1 MKSNI
6 FLGCMLAAGLL
17 SASCN
22 DFLTEDPKGQLDPS
36 TYYTSTDAVNTAVYA
51 LYTQVNVSQ
60 IYTNMLYPQWQGDDI
75 TANPGSNKQACAEI
89 DGFSASN
96 NNKGVREAWE
106 KNYKIIEAANN
117 IINHIKV
124 DENTT
129 YAAAAKLAVAQARF
143 WRGFAYYY
151 LVRLYG
157 PLPIVEQNA
166 DLANGST
173 PPSTVAQVYDY
184 IVADMQAAI
193 DVLPTSYTD
202 EPAHHNGIDA
212 YVTKQAAQSALTS
225 VYMSMAGYPLNKGA
239 EYYAK
244 AAELAKDVID
254 HNGDYGFY
262 LDADWSHVYS
272 MGHNYNKETILGI
285 DYSPLPWWSNDSEF
299 TSCDRFESLGDGG
312 WGDAWGE
319 IAFWKRFPEGKRK
332 KATYAEKITFQ
343 NDEENKYLITK
354 AVDWWA
360 LDEKGNHVVPEY
372 HPMFCNFSVNADEQG
387 NAIAAPYDYTKPNW
401 KGMVND
407 HRHRV
412 IRYSELLLW
421 FAESAARSGATDL
434 SFAKDCLKK
443 VRERACDDPYNVT
456 LSDGTTVNIDAMT
469 ADQLAEA
476 CYIEHGW
483 EVAGYWVAMVTRRS
497 DEFRMNEL
505 KKNFDFRVTNNE
517 QIVHTDADGKTY
529 SAKESVSVTKSTW
542 DNAESIYLPYPVLE
556 VEKNPNLRINRN
568 DDKYIK

>member
-1 MKSNI
+1 
-6 FLGCMLAAGLL
+6 MLAAGLF
-17 SASCN
+17 SASCS
-22 DFLTEDPKGQLDPS
+22 DFLTEDPKGQLDPK
-36 TYYTSTDAVNTAVYA
+36 TYYNSADAVNSAVYA

-75 TANPGSNKQACAEI
+75 TANPASNKQAVAEI

-117 IINHIKV
+117 IINNIKY
-124 DENTT
+124 DENTV
-129 YAAAAKLAVAQARF
+129 YANTAKEAVGQAHF
-143 WRGFAYYY
+143 WRAFAYYY

-157 PLPIVEQNA
+157 PLPIIERN
-166 DLANGST
+166 ST
-173 PPSTVAQVYDY
+173 EYNEKAPATIAEVYDY
-184 IVADMQAAI
+184 IVKEMKAAI
-193 DVLPTSYTD
+193 EVLPTSYTG
-202 EPAHHNGIDA
+202 EPAHHNEIDA
-212 YVTKQAAQSALTS
+212 YVTKQAAQSALTA
-225 VYMSMAGYPLNKGA
+225 VYMSMAGYPLNKT
-239 EYYAK
+239 EYYGEAAK
-244 AAELAKDVID
+244 LAKEVID
-254 HNGDYGFY
+254 NNSQYGFY
-262 LDADWSHVYS
+262 LDNDWSHVYS

-285 DYSPLPWWSNDSEF
+285 DYSPLPWWTNDSEF
-299 TSCDRFESLGDGG
+299 TSCDRFESLGDKA

-343 NDEENKYLITK
+343 DPDSYTIVNM
-354 AVDWWA
+354 VDWWA
-360 LDEKGNHVVPEY
+360 LNPDGTKVVPEY
-372 HPMFCNFSVNADEQG
+372 HPMFCNFTVNADAQG

-401 KGMVND
+401 TGMVND

-421 FAESAARSGATDL
+421 YAESAARSGAADL

-456 LSDGTTVNIDAMT
+456 SE
-469 ADQLAEA
+469 QLAEA

-497 DEFRMNEL
+497 DEFRMDEL
-505 KKNFDFRVTNNE
+505 KKNFDFRVANADQN
-517 QIVHTDADGKTY
+517 IVDPADGRVYK
-529 SAKESVSVTKSTW
+529 AKESVDVVKSTW
-542 DNAESIYLPYPVLE
+542 QGAESIYLPYPVLE
-556 VEKNPNLRINRN
+556 VEKNPNLRNVDRT
-568 DDKYIK
+568 K

>member
-1 MKSNI
+1 
-6 FLGCMLAAGLL
+6 MLAAGLF
-17 SASCN
+17 SASCS
-22 DFLTEDPKGQLDPS
+22 DFLTEDPKGQLDPK
-36 TYYTSTDAVNTAVYA
+36 TYYNSADAVNSAVYA

-75 TANPGSNKQACAEI
+75 TANPASNKQAVAEI

-117 IINHIKV
+117 IINNIKY
-124 DENTT
+124 DENTV
-129 YAAAAKLAVAQARF
+129 YANTAKEAVGQAHF
-143 WRGFAYYY
+143 WRAFAYYY

-157 PLPIVEQNA
+157 PLPIIERN
-166 DLANGST
+166 ST
-173 PPSTVAQVYDY
+173 EYNEKAPATIAEVYDY
-184 IVADMQAAI
+184 IVKEMKAAI
-193 DVLPTSYTD
+193 EVLPTSYTG
-202 EPAHHNGIDA
+202 EPAHHNEIDA
-212 YVTKQAAQSALTS
+212 YVTKQAAQSALTA
-225 VYMSMAGYPLNKGA
+225 VYMSMAGYPLNKT
-239 EYYAK
+239 EYYGEAAK
-244 AAELAKDVID
+244 LAKEVID
-254 HNGDYGFY
+254 NNSQYGFY
-262 LDADWSHVYS
+262 LDNDWSHVYS

-285 DYSPLPWWSNDSEF
+285 DYSPLPWWTNDSEF
-299 TSCDRFESLGDGG
+299 TSCDRFESLGDKA

-343 NDEENKYLITK
+343 DPDSYTIVNM
-354 AVDWWA
+354 VDWWA
-360 LDEKGNHVVPEY
+360 LNPDGTKVVPEY
-372 HPMFCNFSVNADEQG
+372 HPMFCNFTVNADAQG

-401 KGMVND
+401 TGMVND

-421 FAESAARSGATDL
+421 YAESAARSGAADL

-456 LSDGTTVNIDAMT
+456 LGDGSVVNIDAMT
-469 ADQLAEA
+469 AEQLAEA

-505 KKNFDFRVTNNE
+505 KKNFDFRVANADQN
-517 QIVHTDADGKTY
+517 IVDPADGRVYK
-529 SAKESVSVTKSTW
+529 AKESVDVVKSTW
-542 DNAESIYLPYPVLE
+542 QGAESIYLPYPVLE
-556 VEKNPNLRINRN
+556 VEKNPNLRNVDRT
-568 DDKYIK
+568 K

>member
-1 MKSNI
+1 
-6 FLGCMLAAGLL
+6 MLAAGLF
-17 SASCN
+17 SASCS
-22 DFLTEDPKGQLDPS
+22 DFLTEDPKGQLDPK
-36 TYYTSTDAVNTAVYA
+36 TYYNSADAVNSAVYA

-75 TANPGSNKQACAEI
+75 TANPASNKQAVAEI

-117 IINHIKV
+117 IINNIKY
-124 DENTT
+124 DENTV
-129 YAAAAKLAVAQARF
+129 YANTAKEAVGQAHF
-143 WRGFAYYY
+143 WRAFAYYY

-157 PLPIVEQNA
+157 PLPIIERN
-166 DLANGST
+166 ST
-173 PPSTVAQVYDY
+173 EYNEKAPATIAEVYDY
-184 IVADMQAAI
+184 IVKEMKAAI
-193 DVLPTSYTD
+193 EVLPTSYTG
-202 EPAHHNGIDA
+202 EPAHHNEIDA
-212 YVTKQAAQSALTS
+212 YVTKQAAQSALTA
-225 VYMSMAGYPLNKGA
+225 VYMSMAGYPLNKT
-239 EYYAK
+239 EYYGEAAK
-244 AAELAKDVID
+244 LAKEVID
-254 HNGDYGFY
+254 NNSQYGFY
-262 LDADWSHVYS
+262 LDNDWSHVYS

-299 TSCDRFESLGDGG
+299 TSCDRFESLGDKA

-343 NDEENKYLITK
+343 DPDSYTIVNM
-354 AVDWWA
+354 VDWWA
-360 LDEKGNHVVPEY
+360 LNPDGTKVVPEY
-372 HPMFCNFSVNADEQG
+372 HPMFCNFTVNADAQG

-401 KGMVND
+401 TGMVND

-421 FAESAARSGATDL
+421 YAESAARSGAADL

-456 LSDGTTVNIDAMT
+456 LGDGSVVNIDAMT
-469 ADQLAEA
+469 AEQLAEA

-497 DEFRMNEL
+497 DEFRMDEL
-505 KKNFDFRVTNNE
+505 KKNFDFRVANADQN
-517 QIVHTDADGKTY
+517 IVDPADGRVYK
-529 SAKESVSVTKSTW
+529 AKESVDVVKSTW
-542 DNAESIYLPYPVLE
+542 QGAESIYLPYPVLE
-556 VEKNPNLRINRN
+556 VEKNPNLRNVDRT
-568 DDKYIK
+568 K

>member
-1 MKSNI
+1 
-6 FLGCMLAAGLL
+6 MLAAGLF
-17 SASCN
+17 SASCS
-22 DFLTEDPKGQLDPS
+22 DFLTEDPKGQLDPK
-36 TYYTSTDAVNTAVYA
+36 TYYNSADAVNSAVYA

-75 TANPGSNKQACAEI
+75 TANPASNKQAVAEI

-117 IINHIKV
+117 IINNIKY
-124 DENTT
+124 DENTV
-129 YAAAAKLAVAQARF
+129 YANTAKEAVGQAHF
-143 WRGFAYYY
+143 WRAFAYYY

-157 PLPIVEQNA
+157 PLPIIERN
-166 DLANGST
+166 ST
-173 PPSTVAQVYDY
+173 EYNEKAPATIAEVYDY
-184 IVADMQAAI
+184 IVKEMKAAI
-193 DVLPTSYTD
+193 EVLPTSYTG
-202 EPAHHNGIDA
+202 EPAHHNEIDA
-212 YVTKQAAQSALTS
+212 YVTKQAAQSALTA
-225 VYMSMAGYPLNKGA
+225 VYMSMAGYPLNKT
-239 EYYAK
+239 EYYGEAAK
-244 AAELAKDVID
+244 LAKEVID
-254 HNGDYGFY
+254 NNSQYGFY
-262 LDADWSHVYS
+262 LDNDWSHVYS

-285 DYSPLPWWSNDSEF
+285 DYSPLPWWTNDSEF
-299 TSCDRFESLGDGG
+299 TSCDRFESLGDKA

-343 NDEENKYLITK
+343 DPDSYTIVNM
-354 AVDWWA
+354 VDWWA
-360 LDEKGNHVVPEY
+360 LNPDGTKVVPEY
-372 HPMFCNFSVNADEQG
+372 HPMFCNFTVNADAQG

-401 KGMVND
+401 TGMVND

-421 FAESAARSGATDL
+421 YAESAARSGAADL

-456 LSDGTTVNIDAMT
+456 LGDGSVVNIDAMT
-469 ADQLAEA
+469 AEQLAEA

-483 EVAGYWVAMVTRRS
+483 EGAGYWVAMVTRRS

-505 KKNFDFRVTNNE
+505 KKNFDFRVANADQN
-517 QIVHTDADGKTY
+517 IVDPADGRVYK
-529 SAKESVSVTKSTW
+529 AKESVDVVKSTW
-542 DNAESIYLPYPVLE
+542 QGAESIYLPYPVLE
-556 VEKNPNLRINRN
+556 VEKNPNLRNVDRT
-568 DDKYIK
+568 K

>member
-1 MKSNI
+1 
-6 FLGCMLAAGLL
+6 MLAAGLF
-17 SASCN
+17 SASCS
-22 DFLTEDPKGQLDPS
+22 DFLTEDPKGQLDPKS
-36 TYYTSTDAVNTAVYA
+36 YYNSTDAVNSAVYA

-75 TANPGSNKQACAEI
+75 TANPGSNKQACAEM

-117 IINHIKV
+117 IINNIQV
-124 DENTT
+124 DETST
-129 YAAAAKLAVAQARF
+129 YVDAAKVAVGQAHF
-143 WRGFAYYY
+143 WRAFAYYY

-166 DLANGST
+166 VLSNGAT
-173 PPSTVAQVYDY
+173 PPSSIADVYDY
-184 IVADMQAAI
+184 IVKEMEAAI
-193 DVLPTSYTD
+193 DVLPTSYTS

-212 YVTKQAAQSALTS
+212 FVTKQAAQSALTA
-225 VYMSMAGYPLNKGA
+225 VYMSMAGYPLNKTA
-239 EYYAK
+239 YYGEAAK
-244 AAELAKDVID
+244 LAKEVID
-254 HNGDYGFY
+254 NNSEYGFY
-262 LDADWSHVYS
+262 LDNDWNHVYS

-299 TSCDRFESLGDGG
+299 TSCNRFESLGDGG

-343 NDEENKYLITK
+343 DKDSYTIIKT
-354 AVDWWA
+354 VDWWA
-360 LDEKGNHVVPEY
+360 LNPDGSKVVPEY
-372 HPMFCNFSVNADEQG
+372 HPMFCNFTVNADAQG

-421 FAESAARSGATDL
+421 YAESAARSGATDL

-456 LSDGTTVNIDAMT
+456 LGDGSVVSIDAMT
-469 ADQLAEA
+469 AEQLAEA

-505 KKNFDFRVTNNE
+505 KKNFDFRVANAD
-517 QIVHTDADGKTY
+517 QDIVDPADGRVYK
-529 SAKESVSVTKSTW
+529 AKESVNVVNSTW
-542 DNAESIYLPYPVLE
+542 QGAESIYLPYPVLE
-556 VEKNPNLRINRN
+556 VEKNPNLRNVDRT
-568 DDKYIK
+568 K

>member
-1 MKSNI
+1 
-6 FLGCMLAAGLL
+6 MLAAGLF
-17 SASCN
+17 SASCS
-22 DFLTEDPKGQLDPS
+22 DFLTEDPKGQLDPK
-36 TYYTSTDAVNTAVYA
+36 TYYNSADAVNSAVYA

-75 TANPGSNKQACAEI
+75 TANPASNKQAVAEI

-117 IINHIKV
+117 IINNIKY
-124 DENTT
+124 DENTV
-129 YAAAAKLAVAQARF
+129 YANTAKEAVGQAHF
-143 WRGFAYYY
+143 WRAFAYYY

-157 PLPIVEQNA
+157 PLPIIERN
-166 DLANGST
+166 ST
-173 PPSTVAQVYDY
+173 EYNEKAPATIAEVYDY
-184 IVADMQAAI
+184 IVKEMKAAI
-193 DVLPTSYTD
+193 DVLPTSYTG
-202 EPAHHNGIDA
+202 EPAHHNEIDA
-212 YVTKQAAQSALTS
+212 YVTKQAAQSALTA
-225 VYMSMAGYPLNKGA
+225 VYMSMAGYPLNKT
-239 EYYAK
+239 EYYGEAAK
-244 AAELAKDVID
+244 LAKEVID
-254 HNGDYGFY
+254 NNSQYGFY
-262 LDADWSHVYS
+262 LDNDWSHVYS

-285 DYSPLPWWSNDSEF
+285 DYSPLPWWTNDSEF
-299 TSCDRFESLGDGG
+299 TSCDRFESLGDKA

-343 NDEENKYLITK
+343 DPDSYTIVNM
-354 AVDWWA
+354 VDWWA
-360 LDEKGNHVVPEY
+360 LNPDGTKVVPEY
-372 HPMFCNFSVNADEQG
+372 HPMFCNFTVNADAQG

-401 KGMVND
+401 TGMVND

-421 FAESAARSGATDL
+421 YAESAARSGAADL

-456 LSDGTTVNIDAMT
+456 LGDGSVVNIDAMT
-469 ADQLAEA
+469 AEQLAEA

-497 DEFRMNEL
+497 DEFRMDEL
-505 KKNFDFRVTNNE
+505 KKNFDFRVANADQN
-517 QIVHTDADGKTY
+517 IVDPADGRVYK
-529 SAKESVSVTKSTW
+529 AKESVDVVKSTW
-542 DNAESIYLPYPVLE
+542 QGAESIYLPYPVLE
-556 VEKNPNLRINRN
+556 VEKNPNLRNVDRT
-568 DDKYIK
+568 K

>member
-1 MKSNI
+1 
-6 FLGCMLAAGLL
+6 MLAAGLF
-17 SASCN
+17 SASCS
-22 DFLTEDPKGQLDPS
+22 DFLTEDPKGQLDPK
-36 TYYTSTDAVNTAVYA
+36 TYYNSADAVNSAVYA

-75 TANPGSNKQACAEI
+75 TANPASNKQAVAEI

-117 IINHIKV
+117 IINNIKY
-124 DENTT
+124 DENTV
-129 YAAAAKLAVAQARF
+129 YANTAKEAVGQAHF
-143 WRGFAYYY
+143 WRAFAYYY

-157 PLPIVEQNA
+157 PLPIIERN
-166 DLANGST
+166 ST
-173 PPSTVAQVYDY
+173 EYNEKAPSTIAEVYDY
-184 IVADMQAAI
+184 IVKEMKAAI
-193 DVLPTSYTD
+193 EVLPTSYTG
-202 EPAHHNGIDA
+202 EPAHHNEIDA
-212 YVTKQAAQSALTS
+212 YVTKQAAQSALTA
-225 VYMSMAGYPLNKGA
+225 VYMSMAGYPLNKT
-239 EYYAK
+239 EYYGEAAK
-244 AAELAKDVID
+244 LAKEVID
-254 HNGDYGFY
+254 NNSQYGFY
-262 LDADWSHVYS
+262 LDNDWSHVYS

-299 TSCDRFESLGDGG
+299 TSCDRFESLGDKA

-343 NDEENKYLITK
+343 DPDSYTIVNM
-354 AVDWWA
+354 VDWWA
-360 LDEKGNHVVPEY
+360 LNPDGTKVVPEY
-372 HPMFCNFSVNADEQG
+372 HPMFCNFTVNADAQG

-401 KGMVND
+401 TGMVND

-421 FAESAARSGATDL
+421 YAESAARSGAADL

-456 LSDGTTVNIDAMT
+456 LGDGSVVNIDAMT
-469 ADQLAEA
+469 AEQLAEA

-497 DEFRMNEL
+497 DEFRMDEL
-505 KKNFDFRVTNNE
+505 KKNFDFRVANADQN
-517 QIVHTDADGKTY
+517 IVDPADGRVYK
-529 SAKESVSVTKSTW
+529 AKESVDVVKSTW
-542 DNAESIYLPYPVLE
+542 QGAESIYLPYPVLE
-556 VEKNPNLRINRN
+556 VEKNPNLRNVDRT
-568 DDKYIK
+568 K

>member
-1 MKSNI
+1 
-6 FLGCMLAAGLL
+6 MLAAGLF
-17 SASCN
+17 SASCS
-22 DFLTEDPKGQLDPS
+22 DFLTEDPKGQLDPK
-36 TYYTSTDAVNTAVYA
+36 TYYNSADAVNSAVYA

-75 TANPGSNKQACAEI
+75 TANPASNKQAVAEI

-117 IINHIKV
+117 IINNIKY
-124 DENTT
+124 DDNTV
-129 YAAAAKLAVAQARF
+129 YANTAKEAVGQAHF
-143 WRGFAYYY
+143 WRAFAYYY

-157 PLPIVEQNA
+157 PLPIIERN
-166 DLANGST
+166 ST
-173 PPSTVAQVYDY
+173 EYNEKAPATIAEVYDY
-184 IVADMQAAI
+184 IVKEMKAAI
-193 DVLPTSYTD
+193 EVLPTSYTG
-202 EPAHHNGIDA
+202 EPAHHNEIDA
-212 YVTKQAAQSALTS
+212 YVTKQAAQSALTA
-225 VYMSMAGYPLNKGA
+225 VYMSMAGYPLNKT
-239 EYYAK
+239 EYYGEAAK
-244 AAELAKDVID
+244 LAKEVID
-254 HNGDYGFY
+254 NNSQYGFY
-262 LDADWSHVYS
+262 LDNDWSHVYS

-285 DYSPLPWWSNDSEF
+285 DYSPLPWWTNDSEF
-299 TSCDRFESLGDGG
+299 TSCDRFESLGDKA

-343 NDEENKYLITK
+343 DPDSYTIVNM
-354 AVDWWA
+354 VDWWA
-360 LDEKGNHVVPEY
+360 LNPDGTKVVPEY
-372 HPMFCNFSVNADEQG
+372 HPMFCNFTVNADAQG

-401 KGMVND
+401 TGMVND

-421 FAESAARSGATDL
+421 YAESAARSGAADL

-456 LSDGTTVNIDAMT
+456 LGDGSVVNIDAMT
-469 ADQLAEA
+469 AEQLAEA

-497 DEFRMNEL
+497 DEFRMDEL
-505 KKNFDFRVTNNE
+505 KKNFDFRVANADQN
-517 QIVHTDADGKTY
+517 IVDPADGRVYK
-529 SAKESVSVTKSTW
+529 AKESVDVVKSTW
-542 DNAESIYLPYPVLE
+542 QGAESIYLPYPVLE
-556 VEKNPNLRINRN
+556 VEKNPNLRNVDRT
-568 DDKYIK
+568 K

>member
-17 SASCN
+17 SASCS
-22 DFLTEDPKGQLDPS
+22 DFLTEDPKGQLDPK
-36 TYYTSTDAVNTAVYA
+36 TYYNSADAVNSAVYA

-60 IYTNMLYPQWQGDDI
+60 IYTNMLYPQWQGDDM
-75 TANPGSNKQACAEI
+75 TANPGSNKQAVAEI

-117 IINHIKV
+117 IINNIKV
-124 DENTT
+124 DESTA
-129 YAAAAKLAVAQARF
+129 YASTAKTAVGQARF
-143 WRGFAYYY
+143 WRAFAYYY
-151 LVRLYG
+151 LVRIYG
-157 PLPIVEQNA
+157 PLPIIEN
-166 DLANGST
+166 NST
-173 PPSTVAQVYDY
+173 AYNQQPPSTIAQVYDY
-184 IVADMQAAI
+184 IVADMKAAI

-212 YVTKQAAQSALTS
+212 YVTKQAAQSALS
-225 VYMSMAGYPLNKGA
+225 AVYMSMAGYPLNKT
-239 EYYAK
+239 EYYAQ
-244 AAELAKDVID
+244 AASLAKEVID
-254 HNGDYGFY
+254 HNGEYGFY
-262 LDADWSHVYS
+262 LDSDWSHVYS

-285 DYSPLPWWSNDSEF
+285 DFSPLPWWTNDSEF

-332 KATYAEKITFQ
+332 DATYAPKITFQ
-343 NDEENKYLITK
+343 DDPVNKYRITK
-354 AVDWWA
+354 TVDWWA
-360 LDEKGNHVVPEY
+360 LNEDGSKVVPEY

-401 KGMVND
+401 TGMVND

-421 FAESAARSGATDL
+421 YAESAARSGASDL
-434 SFAKDCLKK
+434 SFAKECLKK
-443 VRERACDDPYNVT
+443 VRERACNDPYNVT
-456 LSDGTTVNIDAMT
+456 LSNGTTVSIDAMT

-505 KKNFDFRVTNNE
+505 KKNFDFRVANAE
-517 QIVHTDADGKTY
+517 QDIVDPADGRVYK
-529 SAKESVSVTKSTW
+529 AKESVDVTNSTW
-542 DNAESIYLPYPVLE
+542 KGAESIYLPYPVLE
-556 VEKNPNLRINRN
+556 VEKNPNLKDVDRT
-568 DDKYIK
+568 K